1 MRINQ
6 DNKAQPAPPRQ
17 GRPDR
22 AVQSTP
28 TRSDQREEKTMC
40 QIFAG
45 QDPANYECIT
55 RSVRLD
61 GHATSI
67 RLESAFWDILEELAA
82 SQEKSLP
89 RFISTLY
96 DEVLEL
102 HGKVSNFASL
112 LRICCVLYLRNAAG
126 GQAVTEPAVAQ
137 AVA

>member
-1 MRINQ
+1 
-6 DNKAQPAPPRQ
+6 
-17 GRPDR
+17 
-22 AVQSTP
+22 
-28 TRSDQREEKTMC
+28 MC

-67 RLESAFWDILEELAA
+67 RLEAAFWEILEELAEN
-82 SQEKSLP
+82 QEMSLP
-89 RFISTLY
+89 RFLSTLY

-102 HGKVSNFASL
+102 HGKVANFASL
-112 LRICCVLYLRNAAG
+112 LRICCVLYLRNAVA
-126 GQAVTEPAVAQ
+126 TPAAAERTVAQ